1 MFHSKHCIAFFE
13 GLLFSSSVPNLHL
26 IQVDNYIFYNST
38 LFESNLSFDLFRKRK
53 GEILLLV
60 IFITP
65 PFAFDSDSSFVD
77 GTFKTFRWQLFCL
90 EICLCQGKGN
100 FRLLDFSFKANLLV
114 LITWPSVLQYPLVIL
129 NFSFLNEFDSF
140 EFHFLLLTILFKIAM
155 PSLLF
160 RMM

>member
-13 GLLFSSSVPNLHL
+13 GFLFPSSVPDLHL
-26 IQVDNYIFYNST
+26 IQVDDNIFHNGT

-77 GTFKTFRWQLFCL
+77 STFK
-90 EICLCQGKGN
+90 K
-100 FRLLDFSFKANLLV
+100 FS
-114 LITWPSVLQYPLVIL
+114 
-129 NFSFLNEFDSF
+129 
-140 EFHFLLLTILFKIAM
+140 
-155 PSLLF
+155 
-160 RMM
+160 